1 MRYFCKSCGN
11 AFEAEPAGQTV
22 YCSRCGAPQPAHSS
36 ATRKK
41 PIIWLALIAVP
52 VILFLI
58 GGTVIVFKLLPTL
71 LTGNGLN
78 GGQEKA
84 LSLEQL
90 YQKAFD
96 EHYSKEASIQ
106 EWTKFAEISGQQ
118 WNEETLDELV
128 ACYDRF
134 IKGYGQ
140 EFQNFNNILD
150 RLDEKAQT
158 ETAAEDEGLYAA
170 LQSYVSQLDKV
181 LTATKE
187 ARKKL
192 IEYKQSMQ
200 GMAILEQNGY
210 SDNLGWGPPPTINSS
225 RNITAYA
232 RRPHLLWILSRCPI
246 KISGKPIRPI
256 PHDAGETGGY
266 GNGRRAGPRLPP
278 LRVDSAGKIPYDRR

>member
-11 AFEAEPAGQTV
+11 AFEAEPAGQTF
-22 YCSRCGAPQPAHSS
+22 YCSKCGAPQPAHSS

-140 EFQNFNNILD
+140 ELQNFNNILD

-210 SDNLGWGPPPTINSS
+210 SDNLGWGAAANYQLIQEHNRLCEKAASLMDSLALPYQ
-225 RNITAYA
+225 NIREAY
-232 RRPHLLWILSRCPI
+232 
-246 KISGKPIRPI
+246 
-256 PHDAGETGGY
+256 
-266 GNGRRAGPRLPP
+266 
-278 LRVDSAGKIPYDRR
+278 SADTP